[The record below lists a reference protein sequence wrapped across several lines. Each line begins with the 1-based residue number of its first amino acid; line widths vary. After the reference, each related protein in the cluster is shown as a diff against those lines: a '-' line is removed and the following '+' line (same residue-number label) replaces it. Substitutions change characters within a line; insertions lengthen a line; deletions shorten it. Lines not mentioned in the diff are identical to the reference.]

1 MAEILG
7 IAASIAGLISL
18 AQSLV
23 VPLARFLGNAKS
35 ASNEVSAAVDDV
47 RSLCGV
53 LCVLQPVIE
62 KIENRGLT
70 AMQRGE
76 ALYSLPLSDE

>member
-18 AQSLV
+18 AQQVV

-35 ASNEVSAAVDDV
+35 ASNEVSTAVDDI

-53 LCVLQPVIE
+53 LCVLQPVME
-62 KIENRGLT
+62 KIEKRGASVT
-70 AMQRGE
+70 QTGD
-76 ALYSLPLSDE
+76 SLLLLSHE